1 MVASFS
7 CWLWLE
13 PPPTLTVTEPA
24 TPQARRYTVGYRPNH
39 GQPDPYP
46 QITLKGRWLGQLGFT
61 TGQKLEVIT
70 QPGQLIIRLATE
82 E

>member
-1 MVASFS
+1 
-7 CWLWLE
+7 
-13 PPPTLTVTEPA
+13 
-24 TPQARRYTVGYRPNH
+24 VGYRPNH

-46 QITLKGRWLGQLGFT
+46 QIILKGRWLGQLGFT

-82 E
+82 A

>member
-1 MVASFS
+1 MTERDSTS
-7 CWLWLE
+7 
-13 PPPTLTVTEPA
+13 EPA
-24 TPQARRYTVGYRPNH
+24 TPQARQSIVGYRPNH

-82 E
+82 A